1 MLAGVSVV
9 GGLLAGGAGLWLAQ
23 RLVLRVGA
31 APADGKAAAH
41 EGSPLLFSASGAD
54 GKAAAREGSPLLF
67 SASGPGV
74 NSEPAQ

>member
-31 APADGKAAAH
+31 TAAAGADGKGAAH
-41 EGSPLLFSASGAD
+41 EGSPLLSSASG
-54 GKAAAREGSPLLF
+54 PPLF